1 MPPVARPQFPPS
13 LLPLEDA
20 HIDLPRRGEV
30 AVARFRAEFNR
41 SPKPVATG
49 FQEAWASKPQVSCD
63 GQALFAEIAVLS
75 LFKKEGWDG
84 VWVDSPRHKYFDK
97 MPTQSKGVT
106 LDAYVGQLLARI
118 RGTGERGKAVC
129 WDLIVWHGRSVFFVA
144 VRAASPPGAPPRASE
159 GASER
164 ARLAW
169 LDASLHA
176 GMSPG
181 QFIIVEWNYRNVVV
195 GKKAGA
201 RKKGREPLPG
211 SRPPV
216 SS

>member
-20 HIDLPRRGEV
+20 HVDLPRRGEV
-30 AVARFRAEFNR
+30 PVTRFRAEFNR

-63 GQALFAEIAVLS
+63 GQALFPEIAVLS
-75 LFKKEGWDG
+75 LFQKEGWDG
-84 VWVDSPRHKYFDK
+84 VWVDSPRRKYFDK

-118 RGTGERGKAVC
+118 AGTGERGKAVS

-144 VRAASPPGAPPRASE
+144 VRASE
-159 GASER
+159 GAIER
-164 ARLAW
+164 SRLAW
-169 LDASLHA
+169 LDASLHT
-176 GMSPG
+176 GMSPS
-181 QFIIVEWNYRNVVV
+181 QFIIVEWSYRKVVV
-195 GKKAGA
+195 GRRAGA
-201 RKKGREPLPG
+201 GKKRPG
-211 SRPPV
+211 QPRGLRPPV
-216 SS
+216 SP

>member
-1 MPPVARPQFPPS
+1 VPPVARPQFPPS

-30 AVARFRAEFNR
+30 PVARFRAEFNR

-75 LFKKEGWDG
+75 LFQKEGWDG

-118 RGTGERGKAVC
+118 RGAGERGKAVC

-144 VRAASPPGAPPRASE
+144 VREASTFEGSRSE
-159 GASER
+159 GLRKSSLE
-164 ARLAW
+164 W
-169 LDASLHA
+169 LEASLRS

-181 QFIIVEWNYRNVVV
+181 QFIMVEWSYRKVVV
-195 GKKAGA
+195 GRKVGAGKK
-201 RKKGREPLPG
+201 RPG
-211 SRPPV
+211 QPRGPRPPV